1 MDVVMK
7 KSALM
12 LSTRMANKLALE
24 PQWRGRIATTLE
36 GPALDTMN
44 CDLKL
49 IRDFV
54 LIAMPIATH
63 V

>member
-12 LSTRMANKLALE
+12 LSTRMANKFALE

-44 CDLKL
+44 YDLKL